1 MQRAVLR
8 VLDAERRREGHWLT
22 PTEVASRIPGAD
34 TRSGRE
40 SVRRS
45 MKSLARAGRLDLGY
59 FDDVV
64 HVRQASVSWG
74 EAKVYRS
81 SHRGTR
87 KVLAAHWPLSVEER
101 EARAQMLQESVD
113 RLTALD
119 ERIKAR

>member
-1 MQRAVLR
+1 MQRAVLE

-22 PTEVASRIPGAD
+22 PTEVASRIPGAN
-34 TRSGRE
+34 THSGRE

-45 MKSLARAGRLDLGY
+45 IKSLAQAGRLDLDY
-59 FDDVV
+59 FDDFV
-64 HVRQASVSWG
+64 HVREAAVSWG

-101 EARAQMLQESVD
+101 EARERSIRDSLD

-119 ERIKAR
+119 RRSQS